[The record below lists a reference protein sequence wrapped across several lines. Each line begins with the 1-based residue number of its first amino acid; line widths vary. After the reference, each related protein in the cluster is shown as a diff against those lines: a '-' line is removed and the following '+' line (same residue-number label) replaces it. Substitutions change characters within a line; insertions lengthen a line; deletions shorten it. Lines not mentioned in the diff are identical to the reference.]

1 MSKLSLRHL
10 YKVYPNG
17 VKAVNDFNMEIE
29 DKEFI
34 VFVGPSGCG
43 KSTTLRMIAGLE
55 EITAGELYIGDQF
68 ANHTE
73 PKDRDIAMVF
83 QNYAL
88 YPHMTV
94 YENLAFGLNLR
105 HIPQAEIHKKVLWAA
120 KILKLEEYLERKPK
134 ALSGG
139 QRQRVSLGR
148 AILRTPKVFL
158 LDEPLSN
165 LDAKLRTEMRA
176 EIAKLHK
183 EIGTTF
189 IYVTH
194 DQVEA
199 MTMGTRIVVMS
210 MGYVQQIDTPQN
222 LYNYPENKFVA
233 GFIGTPQM
241 NFFNATL
248 TRTGDHVDIRFNG
261 IENVLTIPF
270 EQMLKVRPEY
280 LNGDHPVIVGLRC
293 ENVSADPEVVS
304 KSRNVMKVKISHF
317 EELGNETLI
326 YGDLNLNADRLSDS
340 DTGIIVKQYGGEHSC
355 QMGDVIDVAFDMD
368 KAHFFDGET
377 EQTIVPRI
385 PADNVFDIEIRGSEV
400 SLLGHKLALPKA
412 VSDQLAGHTQLDSGY
427 MLIPTNALREGGQ
440 DLTAAVADQQL
451 INKTRVVHLVA
462 AGRTFFMIGQRD
474 YRKGEQISLG
484 IDFKRISIMDSGRNV
499 LVKPLPEYDVLYG
512 AYSDRSN
519 AKRSVDHLAAFYEAE
534 KKQAIA
540 QLQAAMHAEQ
550 EQVVMADSILKG
562 IQQLH
567 KAKCKQIRDH
577 MSYRLGTEDLG
588 KEGKKKVKQ
597 EADDA
602 IRAENAAYEAAAAQF
617 TQKKQQFETLPEA
630 EKAKRKAQEQ
640 EILDRYGRLI
650 AAAEAKYS
658 ALIAEAKAGLPSV
671 EAVLRPVET
680 EKAEQARAC
689 VAEANAAYAAA
700 KKEKIAELEAAINTA
715 SENAKQ
721 ATGVDRDAAMIL
733 KKEARRART
742 DVIAEMDAQ
751 HNAEIDDVLF
761 DSKVFAAYVN
771 GMPIITSLDINKK
784 IVKGLGAQLFS
795 SHYRF
800 EVPHDAY
807 TYDEK
812 GIALEVVSLLD
823 YGCETFAQCQLY
835 GDTVYVKAN
844 QDPIAVGQTLKV
856 IPNIESARIF
866 ENKFDIRLY

>member
-68 ANHTE
+68 ANHME

-105 HIPQAEIHKKVLWAA
+105 HVPQAEIHKKVLWAA

-176 EIAKLHK
+176 EIAKLHN

-210 MGYVQQIDTPQN
+210 MGFVQQIDTPQN
-222 LYNYPENKFVA
+222 LYNHPQNKFVA

-241 NFFNATL
+241 NFFDATL
-248 TRTGDHVDIRFNG
+248 LRKGDVVEIRFDG
-261 IENVLTIPF
+261 IDNVLTIPF

-280 LNGDHPVIVGLRC
+280 LTGDKKIIIGLRC
-293 ENVSADPEVVS
+293 ENMSADANIVKAS
-304 KSRNVMKVKISHF
+304 KNIMKVKISHF

-326 YGDLNLNADRLSDS
+326 YGDFDLNVHGLGDS
-340 DTGIIVKQYGGEHSC
+340 KTAVIVKNYGGEHSC
-355 QMGDVIDVAFDMD
+355 RIGDVIDVAVDMT
-368 KAHFFDGET
+368 KAHFFDGVT
-377 EQTIVPRI
+377 EQTIAPRVPSE
-385 PADNVFDIEIRGSEV
+385 NVFDVAIDGADV
-400 SLLGHKLALPKA
+400 SLLDAKVALPKA
-412 VSDQLAGHTQLDSGY
+412 VGVQLDGANLQKGY
-427 MLIPTNALREGGQ
+427 MLIPTNALYEGG
-440 DLTAAVADQQL
+440 DHLKAKVVAVENINSQQ
-451 INKTRVVHLVA
+451 VVHLLNGA
-462 AGRTFFMIGQRD
+462 RTFFMMGNRD
-474 YRKGEQISLG
+474 YQVGETLSLG
-484 IDFKRISIMDSGRNV
+484 IDFKQISLMDGELNV
-499 LVKPLPEYDVLYG
+499 IAKPLPEFDALYG
-512 AYSDRSN
+512 AYCDRAN
-519 AKRSVDHLAAFYEAE
+519 ALRSTNHLCAYYKSCEE
-534 KKQAIA
+534 KEIA
-540 QLQAAMHAEQ
+540 KVKLQLRAEQ

-562 IQQLH
+562 IKQMH
-567 KAKCKQIRDH
+567 KEKCIAIQEH

-588 KEGKKKVKQ
+588 KEGKKKVKK
-597 EADDA
+597 EAEIA
-602 IRAENAAYEAAAAQF
+602 LAEEKQRYLAEVADFNAKKSAYNALSAD
-617 TQKKQQFETLPEA
+617 
-630 EKAKRKAQEQ
+630 EKAKRKILEQ
-640 EILDRYGRLI
+640 QILDKYNAII
-650 AAAEAKYS
+650 AEITAKYERFI
-658 ALIAEAKAGLPSV
+658 ALAKGGVDKMQNDL
-671 EAVLRPVET
+671 LPVEQQ
-680 EKAEQARAC
+680 KAEQA
-689 VAEANAAYAAA
+689 NALVKSADEQFAQA
-700 KKEKIAELEAAINTA
+700 KSAELARLEQAIKDAEQRVKT
-715 SENAKQ
+715 S
-721 ATGVDRDAAMIL
+721 TGEDRDNAIVL
-733 KKEARRART
+733 LREAKRAKV
-742 DVIAEMDAQ
+742 DVIAQMQVE
-751 HNAEIDDVLF
+751 HNAKVDEILF
-761 DSKVFAAYVN
+761 ESKVFATYIN
-771 GMPIITSLDINKK
+771 GLSQVTSLDINKK
-784 IVKGLGAQLFS
+784 IVKGLGAQLFL

-800 EVPHDAY
+800 ELPHDAY
-807 TYDEK
+807 AIAEG
-812 GIALEVVSLLD
+812 GIEIVVEEILD
-823 YGCETFAQCQLY
+823 YGKEQFARCSLNGDQLY
-835 GDTVYVKAN
+835 VKVDGCNVGDKLHVVP
-844 QDPIAVGQTLKV
+844 D
-856 IPNIESARIF
+856 IERARIY
-866 ENKFDIRLY
+866 ENKFDIRLC